1 MLILRRSWDRQKGH
15 IWAWS
20 RLAALS
26 LACPLRACSACVA
39 TSPRGPPSPGSTP
52 STPWCPWSSSPGNW
66 GPARTRTCIIF
77 TFRLDPESKNSE
89 IHRLLP
95 LLGPFAQDFA
105 GIHNKLSK
113 AFVKLEDIDAI
124 KEAVCLQN
132 RNRNNN
138 NNYIE
143 DLQENASAPFLNDDN
158 SSYSYLSMKPKP
170 LTF

>member
-1 MLILRRSWDRQKGH
+1 MWPPAPGDRLHQ
-15 IWAWS
+15 
-20 RLAALS
+20 AA
-26 LACPLRACSACVA
+26 RH
-39 TSPRGPPSPGSTP
+39 PRHDARGAVHQVTGAQPGS
-52 STPWCPWSSSPGNW
+52 
-66 GPARTRTCIIF
+66 RTCIIF